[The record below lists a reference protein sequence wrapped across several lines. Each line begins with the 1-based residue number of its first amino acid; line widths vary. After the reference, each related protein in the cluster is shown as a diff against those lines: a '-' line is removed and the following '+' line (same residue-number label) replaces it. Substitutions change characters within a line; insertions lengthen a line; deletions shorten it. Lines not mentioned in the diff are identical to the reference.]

1 MVGLSEAVKSS
12 GTHDAWAP
20 EVAMDVLPDGMETA
34 QKEVIMVLFSLSA
47 RYDY

>member
-1 MVGLSEAVKSS
+1 MGLREAVKSS
-12 GTHDAWAP
+12 GKYDAWVP

-34 QKEVIMVLFSLSA
+34 QKKVIMVLFSLSA